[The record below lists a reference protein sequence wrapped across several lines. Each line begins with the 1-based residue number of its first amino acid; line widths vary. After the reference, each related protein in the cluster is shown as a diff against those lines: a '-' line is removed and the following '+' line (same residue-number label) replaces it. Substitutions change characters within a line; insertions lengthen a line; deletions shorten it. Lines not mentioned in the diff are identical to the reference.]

1 MTGSSAAARRL
12 SNWHCFIV
20 GIAVFAVIIGTIA
33 VGAIAAAI
41 AIRACRGTV
50 AAAASRGS
58 GEGGSRGGGGGY
70 RGGNDVS
77 VRGRLVSN
85 AVTHPM
91 AVLATG
97 VVDPFESRRC
107 PADPGHVA
115 LSPAP
120 FTVGPRAVGR
130 GRRFLLGPLSGVG
143 TTVEWPPETKTR
155 RQWFWRRTGML
166 LLLPAVGVMV
176 ASTARPGLLYSTSS
190 YTRSTTASPRS
201 SIPSTGNKRVWVGHH
216 PCCRPLFDLTRLAGG
231 PGGTDNMLRV
241 LAPEKRRVK
250 SGALLDLVVIGKI
263 AGEDINDLPLGFV
276 EIGRSQ
282 AGK

>member
-1 MTGSSAAARRL
+1 MS
-12 SNWHCFIV
+12 
-20 GIAVFAVIIGTIA
+20 AVIEGTTA

-41 AIRACRGTV
+41 AIRACRGII

-58 GEGGSRGGGGGY
+58 GEGGSKGGGRGY

-97 VVDPFESRRC
+97 VADPFEFRRC

-130 GRRFLLGPLSGVG
+130 GRRFLLGPPSGVG
-143 TTVEWPPETKTR
+143 TAVEWPPETKIR
-155 RQWFWRRTGML
+155 LQRFWRWTGVL
-166 LLLPAVGVMV
+166 LLLLAVDVMV
-176 ASTARPGLLYSTSS
+176 ASTARPGLLYSAPTS
-190 YTRSTTASPRS
+190 TRSATAAPRS
-201 SIPSTGNKRVWVGHH
+201 SIPSTAGLEPSTSNKRVWVGRH
-216 PCCRPLFDLTRLAGG
+216 P
-231 PGGTDNMLRV
+231 
-241 LAPEKRRVK
+241 
-250 SGALLDLVVIGKI
+250 
-263 AGEDINDLPLGFV
+263 
-276 EIGRSQ
+276 
-282 AGK
+282 